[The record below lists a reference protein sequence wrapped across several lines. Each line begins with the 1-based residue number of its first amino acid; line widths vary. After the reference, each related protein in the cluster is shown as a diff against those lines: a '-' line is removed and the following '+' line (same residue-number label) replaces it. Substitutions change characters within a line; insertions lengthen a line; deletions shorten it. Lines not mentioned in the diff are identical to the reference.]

1 MSNHAAS
8 RKHYYT
14 VLLDRTLVCFLLVV
28 VLNFFLPRLLPGNPV
43 AYLTGFSEQDMT
55 PAQVAFY
62 EDALHLNKPLAMQFG
77 YYLRSLLDGTLGY
90 SYKKDAAVAALI
102 GEKIGY
108 TLQITVPA
116 VLLSA
121 GIGLLWGLR
130 CGYKKGGLADRLST
144 ATLIV
149 LNAVPTFL
157 IGLGLMIV
165 FCFQNRWLPY
175 TGLNSPEAVRGT
187 AGYVWDRAL
196 HLLLPVGTLTL
207 AALPSRYLLVRNMA
221 ASASDGKDILYAKQR
236 GLSDSV
242 IRRDYL
248 LRTIAQPFLT
258 MLGMS
263 VSLCVGGSVVIEKI
277 FSIGGMGSL
286 LTEAV
291 YTLDYPLMQGILFVT
306 TCIMV
311 LSILLTDFLC
321 LLLDPKRRSEGRT

>member
-1 MSNHAAS
+1 
-8 RKHYYT
+8 
-14 VLLDRTLVCFLLVV
+14 
-28 VLNFFLPRLLPGNPV
+28 
-43 AYLTGFSEQDMT
+43 
-55 PAQVAFY
+55 
-62 EDALHLNKPLAMQFG
+62 
-77 YYLRSLLDGTLGY
+77 
-90 SYKKDAAVAALI
+90 
-102 GEKIGY
+102 
-108 TLQITVPA
+108 
-116 VLLSA
+116 
-121 GIGLLWGLR
+121 
-130 CGYKKGGLADRLST
+130 
-144 ATLIV
+144 
-149 LNAVPTFL
+149 
-157 IGLGLMIV
+157 MIV

-196 HLLLPVGTLTL
+196 HLLLPVAALTL

-221 ASASDGKDILYAKQR
+221 AEASDGKDILYAKQR
-236 GLSDSV
+236 GLSDSA
-242 IRRDYL
+242 IRREYL
-248 LRTIAQPFLT
+248 LRSIAQPFLT

-321 LLLDPKRRSEGRT
+321 LLLDPKRRLEGRA

>member
-1 MSNHAAS
+1 MKDYKKNM
-8 RKHYYT
+8 
-14 VLLDRTLVCFLLVV
+14 LLALVCFLLVV
-28 VLNFFLPRLLPGNPV
+28 VLNFFLPRLLPGDPV

-55 PAQVAFY
+55 PAQIAFY
-62 EDALHLNKPLAMQFG
+62 EDALHLNEPLPVQFG
-77 YYLRSLLDGTLGY
+77 LYLRSLLDGTLGY
-90 SYKKDAAVAALI
+90 SYKKDADVSALI

-108 TLQITVPA
+108 TLQITVPS

-121 GIGLLWGLR
+121 GLGLLWGLR
-130 CGYKKGGLADRLST
+130 CGYKKDSFADRFST
-144 ATLIV
+144 TALII
-149 LNAVPTFL
+149 LNAIPTFL

-165 FCFQNRWLPY
+165 FCFQNRLLPY
-175 TGLNSPEAVRGT
+175 AGLNSPEAVRGT
-187 AGYVWDRAL
+187 AGYSLDRAL
-196 HLLLPVGTLTL
+196 HLLLPVATLTL
-207 AALPSRYLLVRNMA
+207 AALPGRYLLVRNLA
-221 ASASDGKDILYAKQR
+221 ADASDGKDILYAKQR
-236 GLSDSV
+236 GLSDHV

-248 LRTIAQPFLT
+248 LHAVAQPFLT

-311 LSILLTDFLC
+311 LSILFTDALC
-321 LLLDPKRRSEGRT
+321 LLIDPRRRLEGQA

>member
-1 MSNHAAS
+1 MKDYKKNMRLA
-8 RKHYYT
+8 
-14 VLLDRTLVCFLLVV
+14 LVCFLLVV

-62 EDALHLNKPLAMQFG
+62 EEALHLNKPLAAQFG
-77 YYLRSLLDGTLGY
+77 FYLRSLLDGTLGY
-90 SYKKDAAVAALI
+90 SYKKDAAVSALI

-130 CGYKKGGLADRLST
+130 CGYKKDGPADRFST
-144 ATLIV
+144 TVLII
-149 LNAVPTFL
+149 LNAVPAFL
-157 IGLGLMIV
+157 IGLGLMSV
-165 FCFQNRWLPY
+165 FCFQNRLLPY
-175 TGLNSPEAVRGT
+175 TGLNSPGAVRGT

-196 HLLLPVGTLTL
+196 HLL
-207 AALPSRYLLVRNMA
+207 
-221 ASASDGKDILYAKQR
+221 
-236 GLSDSV
+236 
-242 IRRDYL
+242 
-248 LRTIAQPFLT
+248 QPFLT

-321 LLLDPKRRSEGRT
+321 LLLDPKRRLEGGA

>member
-1 MSNHAAS
+1 M
-8 RKHYYT
+8 
-14 VLLDRTLVCFLLVV
+14 
-28 VLNFFLPRLLPGNPV
+28 
-43 AYLTGFSEQDMT
+43 
-55 PAQVAFY
+55 
-62 EDALHLNKPLAMQFG
+62 
-77 YYLRSLLDGTLGY
+77 
-90 SYKKDAAVAALI
+90 
-102 GEKIGY
+102 
-108 TLQITVPA
+108 
-116 VLLSA
+116 LLSA

-149 LNAVPTFL
+149 FNAVPTFL

-165 FCFQNRWLPY
+165 FCFQNRLLPY
-175 TGLNSPEAVRGT
+175 TGLNSPETVRGT
-187 AGYVWDRAL
+187 VGYVWDRVL

-236 GLSDSV
+236 GLPDSV

-248 LRTIAQPFLT
+248 LRSIAQPFLT
-258 MLGMS
+258 
-263 VSLCVGGSVVIEKI
+263 
-277 FSIGGMGSL
+277 
-286 LTEAV
+286 TEAV

-321 LLLDPKRRSEGRT
+321 LLLDPKRKLEGRT

>member
-1 MSNHAAS
+1 MKDY
-8 RKHYYT
+8 RKNMR
-14 VLLDRTLVCFLLVV
+14 LALVCFLLVV
-28 VLNFFLPRLLPGNPV
+28 VLNFFLPRLLPGDPV

-62 EDALHLNKPLAMQFG
+62 EDTLHLNKPLAAQFG
-77 YYLRSLLDGTLGY
+77 FYLRSLLDGTLGY
-90 SYKKDAAVAALI
+90 SYKKDAAVSALI

-121 GIGLLWGLR
+121 GIGLFWGLR
-130 CGYKKGGLADRLST
+130 CGYKKDSLADRFST
-144 ATLIV
+144 TALII
-149 LNAVPTFL
+149 LNAVPAFL

-165 FCFQNRWLPY
+165 FCFQNRLLPY

-187 AGYVWDRAL
+187 AGYVWDRVL
-196 HLLLPVGTLTL
+196 HLLLPVVTLTL

-221 ASASDGKDILYAKQR
+221 AGASDGKDILYARQR
-236 GLSDSV
+236 GLPDGV

-248 LRTIAQPFLT
+248 LRSIVQPFLT

-321 LLLDPKRRSEGRT
+321 LLLDPKRRLEGRA

>member
-1 MSNHAAS
+1 MKDY
-8 RKHYYT
+8 RKNMR
-14 VLLDRTLVCFLLVV
+14 LALVCFLLVV

-62 EDALHLNKPLAMQFG
+62 EDALHLNKPLAAQFG
-77 YYLRSLLDGTLGY
+77 FYLRSLLDGTLGY
-90 SYKKDAAVAALI
+90 SYKKDAAVSALI
-102 GEKIGY
+102 GERIGY

-130 CGYKKGGLADRLST
+130 CGYKKDSLADRFST
-144 ATLIV
+144 TALII

-187 AGYVWDRAL
+187 AGHVWDRVL
-196 HLLLPVGTLTL
+196 HLLLPVVTLTL

-236 GLSDSV
+236 GLPDRV
-242 IRRDYL
+242 IRREYL
-248 LRTIAQPFLT
+248 LRSILTI
-258 MLGMS
+258 LGMS

-321 LLLDPKRRSEGRT
+321 LLLDPKRRLEGRA

>member
-1 MSNHAAS
+1 
-8 RKHYYT
+8 
-14 VLLDRTLVCFLLVV
+14 
-28 VLNFFLPRLLPGNPV
+28 
-43 AYLTGFSEQDMT
+43 
-55 PAQVAFY
+55 
-62 EDALHLNKPLAMQFG
+62 
-77 YYLRSLLDGTLGY
+77 
-90 SYKKDAAVAALI
+90 
-102 GEKIGY
+102 
-108 TLQITVPA
+108 
-116 VLLSA
+116 
-121 GIGLLWGLR
+121 
-130 CGYKKGGLADRLST
+130 
-144 ATLIV
+144 
-149 LNAVPTFL
+149 
-157 IGLGLMIV
+157 MIV

-187 AGYVWDRAL
+187 AGHVWDRVL

-221 ASASDGKDILYAKQR
+221 AEASDGKDILYAKQR
-236 GLSDSV
+236 GLSDSA
-242 IRRDYL
+242 IRREYL
-248 LRTIAQPFLT
+248 LLSIVQPFLT

-321 LLLDPKRRSEGRT
+321 LLLDPKRRLEGRA

>member
-62 EDALHLNKPLAMQFG
+62 EDALHLNKPLAAQFG
-77 YYLRSLLDGTLGY
+77 FYLRSLLDGTLGY
-90 SYKKDAAVAALI
+90 SYKKDAAVSALI

-121 GIGLLWGLR
+121 GIGLFWGLR
-130 CGYKKGGLADRLST
+130 CGYKKDSLADRFST
-144 ATLIV
+144 TALII

-165 FCFQNRWLPY
+165 FCFQNRLLPY

-187 AGYVWDRAL
+187 AGYVMGQGSASAAAGRDANAGGASQPVSARAQHGGRRVGRERYFIRKAAGTFGRRHSPGLSPALDRAAVS
-196 HLLLPVGTLTL
+196 HDARHERV
-207 AALPSRYLLVRNMA
+207 ALRGRLGRN
-221 ASASDGKDILYAKQR
+221 
-236 GLSDSV
+236 
-242 IRRDYL
+242 
-248 LRTIAQPFLT
+248 
-258 MLGMS
+258 
-263 VSLCVGGSVVIEKI
+263 
-277 FSIGGMGSL
+277 
-286 LTEAV
+286 
-291 YTLDYPLMQGILFVT
+291 
-306 TCIMV
+306 
-311 LSILLTDFLC
+311 
-321 LLLDPKRRSEGRT
+321 

>member
-1 MSNHAAS
+1 MKEY
-8 RKHYYT
+8 RKNM
-14 VLLDRTLVCFLLVV
+14 LLALVCFLLVV

-62 EDALHLNKPLAMQFG
+62 EDALHLNKPLAAQFG
-77 YYLRSLLDGTLGY
+77 FYLRSLLDGTLGY
-90 SYKKDAAVAALI
+90 SYKKDAAVSALI

-130 CGYKKGGLADRLST
+130 CGYKKDGPADRFST
-144 ATLIV
+144 TVLII
-149 LNAVPTFL
+149 LNAVPAFL
-157 IGLGLMIV
+157 IGLGLMSV
-165 FCFQNRWLPY
+165 FCFQNRLLPY
-175 TGLNSPEAVRGT
+175 TGLNSPGAVRGT

-196 HLLLPVGTLTL
+196 HLLLPVAALTL

-221 ASASDGKDILYAKQR
+221 AEASDGKDILYAKQR
-236 GLSDSV
+236 GLSDSA
-242 IRRDYL
+242 IRREYL
-248 LRTIAQPFLT
+248 LLSIVQPFLT

-311 LSILLTDFLC
+311 MSILLTDFLC
-321 LLLDPKRRSEGRT
+321 LLLDPKRRLEGRA

>member
-1 MSNHAAS
+1 MKDY
-8 RKHYYT
+8 RKN
-14 VLLDRTLVCFLLVV
+14 VRLALVCFLLVV

-62 EDALHLNKPLAMQFG
+62 EDALHLNKSLPVQFG
-77 YYLRSLLDGTLGY
+77 YYLRSLL
-90 SYKKDAAVAALI
+90 

-149 LNAVPTFL
+149 FNAVPTFL

-165 FCFQNRWLPY
+165 FCFQNRLLPY
-175 TGLNSPEAVRGT
+175 TGLNSPETVRGT
-187 AGYVWDRAL
+187 VGYVWDRVL

-236 GLSDSV
+236 GLPDSV

-248 LRTIAQPFLT
+248 LRSIAQPFLT

-321 LLLDPKRRSEGRT
+321 LLLDPKRKLEGRT